1 MNLFKWFK
9 SNKETTDNYFD
20 SIIKESKEN
29 LYSFEKKINQ
39 ETKLL
44 KIYGNSNIYN
54 KKNKNVCYK

>member
-29 LYSFEKKINQ
+29 LYSFEKKLI
-39 ETKLL
+39 
-44 KIYGNSNIYN
+44 
-54 KKNKNVCYK
+54 KKQSY

>member
-29 LYSFEKKINQ
+29 LSSFEKK
-39 ETKLL
+39 
-44 KIYGNSNIYN
+44 Y
-54 KKNKNVCYK
+54 